1 MEVKDKGRE
10 NHGNETRERRHR
22 EKGRKKELDD
32 VEGLQRHWVWEG
44 QRPEDP
50 GGALGF
56 SGLRRGCGGAPWG
69 TADRRGGVGEEIP
82 ATIFNSDPLG
92 ALVKNSN
99 LSLDVL
105 PLID

>member
-32 VEGLQRHWVWEG
+32 VEGLQRHWVWEE

-50 GGALGF
+50 GDALGF
-56 SGLRRGCGGAPWG
+56 SGLRRGCGGRP
-69 TADRRGGVGEEIP
+69 GVQRTEEGAWVRKSRPRYFIQ
-82 ATIFNSDPLG
+82 TPLE
-92 ALVKNSN
+92 
-99 LSLDVL
+99 
-105 PLID
+105 PL